1 MIEIPEAIVLSEQI
15 NETLK
20 GKIVKDVIANQSPHK
35 FAWFYGDP
43 SDYNDR
49 LIGNT
54 VIGSNAVAGFVE
66 IRFSSA
72 KLIFCDGIRMRYLL
86 EDEKLP
92 KKRQLLIKFE
102 DNSVL
107 VATVQMYGGLWC
119 VENEFDNPY
128 YLNAK
133 KRPSPLSKDFDL
145 KYFKDIVLN
154 DKLQNKAVKPVL
166 ATEQRIPGLGN
177 GVLQDILYRAKI
189 HPKRKMNTLSEDS
202 IELLYES
209 IKSTLYE
216 MVLKSG
222 RNTEKDLFGDL
233 GGYVTKLSKNT
244 VTQPC
249 EICGS
254 PIQKKSYMGGSIYYC
269 EKCQVE

>member
-1 MIEIPEAIVLSEQI
+1 MIELPEAIVLSEQL

-20 GKIVKDVIANQSPHK
+20 GKIVKNVIANQSPHK

-43 SDYNDR
+43 SDYNNR
-49 LIGNT
+49 LVGNT
-54 VIGSNAVAGFVE
+54 VISSNAIAGFVE
-66 IRFSSA
+66 IKFNSA
-72 KLIFCDGIRMRYLL
+72 KLIFCDGIRLRYLL
-86 EDEKLP
+86 EGENLP
-92 KKRQLLIKFE
+92 KKHQLLVKFE
-102 DNSVL
+102 DNSSL

-128 YLNAK
+128 YHIAK
-133 KRPSPLSKDFDL
+133 KKPSPLSKDFEL
-145 KYFKDIVLN
+145 KYFKGIVLCE
-154 DKLQNKAVKPVL
+154 KLQNKGVKAVL

-177 GVLQDILYRAKI
+177 GVLQDILYHAKI
-189 HPKRKMNTLSEDS
+189 HPKRKMNTLTEDA

-216 MVLKSG
+216 MVLKNG

-244 VTQPC
+244 VNKPC
-249 EICGS
+249 EICGNR
-254 PIQKKSYMGGSIYYC
+254 IQKKSYMGGSIYYC